1 MAVVA
6 ESHIFYL
13 PAGRSVEWKTVT
25 EVLKMLLNDAGHESF
40 TESIDGRAENQSH
53 CRIRDRALLEK
64 KFKCN
69 QFFQLKRD
77 LTLTL
82 TLWIISHTE
91 NYVGSRRLPK
101 CHKNFFFVTFSDDN
115 RSICII
121 LNLSNSSF
129 IAETATLD
137 EIDLAFAISSA
148 AAGAEA
154 TFQRIKDTVKEIM
167 QTYKTDK
174 LRYALLVFGSQPSS
188 PISFALS
195 LPDDETVG

>member
-1 MAVVA
+1 MSAL
-6 ESHIFYL
+6 EDCQN
-13 PAGRSVEWKTVT
+13 VT
-25 EVLKMLLNDAGHESF
+25 
-40 TESIDGRAENQSH
+40 
-53 CRIRDRALLEK
+53 
-64 KFKCN
+64 
-69 QFFQLKRD
+69 
-77 LTLTL
+77 
-82 TLWIISHTE
+82 
-91 NYVGSRRLPK
+91 
-101 CHKNFFFVTFSDDN
+101 KNFFFVTFSDDN